1 MKKICL
7 EGNDGTGK
15 STIVSLLRERGFSDV
30 SDRGFLS
37 KKTLDETL
45 QENEKD
51 VVYIILECSVQK
63 SLQRLQNAGKDMTE
77 VWHTKESLVYFQK
90 KFREVGKQHKAF
102 FVSSEGDPQ
111 ETLKHVMSVLEYA
124 HEKN

>member
-1 MKKICL
+1 MKKIFL

-15 STIVSLLRERGFSDV
+15 STIVSLLKQRGFSNV
-30 SDRGFLS
+30 FDRGFLS

-45 QENEKD
+45 EENDKN
-51 VVYIILECSVQK
+51 VVYIILECTVKK

-77 VWHTKESLVYFQK
+77 VWHTEESLVYFQK

-102 FVSSEGDPQ
+102 FVSSEGEPQ
-111 ETLKHVMSVLEYA
+111 ETLKHVLSVLEFA
-124 HEKN
+124 L

>member
-15 STIVSLLRERGFSDV
+15 STIVSLLRERGFSEV

-63 SLQRLQNAGKDMTE
+63 SLQRFEDAA
-77 VWHTKESLVYFQK
+77 
-90 KFREVGKQHKAF
+90 RI
-102 FVSSEGDPQ
+102 
-111 ETLKHVMSVLEYA
+111 
-124 HEKN
+124 